1 MSAHLRESMRAC
13 SVSNARNCSV
23 LAQRWLRTQPPTHAA
38 RGAPCS
44 HLGCMQCACGHPA
57 RRRARRGHS
66 ARWSR
71 PTLYRARQRR
81 ARRRGRPCPVA
92 AAAGRARRRRLA
104 ARLRPTRGA
113 SASRL
118 PSPAPAHF
126 PRRAREKAARRA
138 RRARDAR
145 GARRRRARARAAA
158 ATPAGAPPRAGGRR
172 SLRLRSSARVRAAGT
187 QVPARCARCGT
198 RGGQYFFA
206 CDLFCALTCLHR
218 GHAWRG
224 APYQRRRATVRSD
237 IRHTHPHFS
246 LSDDTRRSTNTTTST
261 LARRGSPGAR
271 TGRRVVRTSPH
282 RSLCSSC
289 PRPRLLRA
297 SVVAR
302 SLCVGSVGEQPFVC
316 NTRRLFRGGSPPS
329 CLDAARRVQPCV
341 RCTDALGRQRFI
353 SSQPA
358 SSAGRRRRCC
368 SRRMPRRICRRPLGV
383 C

>member
-1 MSAHLRESMRAC
+1 MRATAVCWPSGGCAHSLRCTQHAARHALTWDVCSAPVGTQHADARVGVTQPVGVGRHYTARGSDAHGDEAGRARWRPPRGERAVGVWQRASGRRAAHLRHAC
-13 SVSNARNCSV
+13 HRRRPRTFRGAREN
-23 LAQRWLRTQPPTHAA
+23 AA
-38 RGAPCS
+38 RGA
-44 HLGCMQCACGHPA
+44 
-57 RRRARRGHS
+57 RRS
-66 ARWSR
+66 
-71 PTLYRARQRR
+71 
-81 ARRRGRPCPVA
+81 
-92 AAAGRARRRRLA
+92 
-104 ARLRPTRGA
+104 
-113 SASRL
+113 
-118 PSPAPAHF
+118 
-126 PRRAREKAARRA
+126 
-138 RRARDAR
+138 RDAR

-206 CDLFCALTCLHR
+206 YDLFCALTCLHR
-218 GHAWRG
+218 GHARRG
-224 APYQRRRATVRSD
+224 APYQRRRATFAATSDTHILLPQRRTHHVHQHHKHSRASRFAGRS
-237 IRHTHPHFS
+237 H
-246 LSDDTRRSTNTTTST
+246 RSPRGTYETSY
-261 LARRGSPGAR
+261 
-271 TGRRVVRTSPH
+271 

-302 SLCVGSVGEQPFVC
+302 SLCVGGVGAQPFVC

-358 SSAGRRRRCC
+358 SYAGRRRRCC
-368 SRRMPRRICRRPLGV
+368 SRRMPCRIRRRPLGV